1 MNQNNM
7 QDMLSIHLQNIV
19 NLGYQ
24 NTVLFCL
31 AVGMYTM
38 FHSRK
43 FDEEYEKTKCT
54 SALMLEVVLSSFLVL
69 VYAYIAY
76 NILIAVEIK
85 ALPQSE
91 AFLNAIGGAFLTF
104 FLGFDVK
111 LKGQIGILQKRLQ
124 CISSKWYSG
133 SDDMSSYHHY
143 NMN

>member
-7 QDMLSIHLQNIV
+7 QDMLTVHLQNIV

-43 FDEEYEKTKCT
+43 FDEEHEKSKCT
-54 SALMLEVVLSSFLVL
+54 STIMLEVLLSSFMVL
-69 VYAYIAY
+69 VYAYVAY
-76 NILIAVEIK
+76 NILLAVEIRS
-85 ALPQSE
+85 LPQSE
-91 AFLNAIGGAFLTF
+91 AFVNAIGGAFFTF
-104 FLGFDVK
+104 FIGFDVK

-124 CISSKWYSG
+124 CMSQKWYSNG
-133 SDDMSSYHHY
+133 DDMSPYHSSH
-143 NMN
+143 